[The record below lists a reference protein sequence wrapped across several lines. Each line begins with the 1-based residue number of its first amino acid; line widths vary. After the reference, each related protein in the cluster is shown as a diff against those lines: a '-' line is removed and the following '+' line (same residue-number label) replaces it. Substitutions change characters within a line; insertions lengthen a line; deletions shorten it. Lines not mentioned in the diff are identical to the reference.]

1 MEGTIGE
8 IRMFGGN
15 FAPRSWAFC
24 SGQLMSIAQ
33 NSALFSIL
41 GTTFGGDGRT
51 TFGLPDMRGRVSIHA
66 GNGPGLTDRRLGQKG
81 GEENV
86 TLLTQQMPSHNHVAT
101 PNLSGTV
108 GVIEDDGTTA
118 DAAGNVLANATSGEI
133 YHTGTPDAT
142 LGGGVAVTG
151 SVAVSHTG
159 GGQPHDN
166 MQPWLAVNYIICLF
180 GVFPSRS

>member
-24 SGQLMSIAQ
+24 SGQVMSIAQ

-51 TFGLPDMRGRVSIHA
+51 SFQLPDMRGRVSVHA
-66 GNGPGLTDRRLGQKG
+66 GHGPGLSDRRLGQKG
-81 GEENV
+81 GEETV
-86 TLLTQQMPSHNHVAT
+86 TLTTQQIPSHTHVAT
-101 PNLSGTV
+101 PNLTSTV
-108 GVIEDDGTTA
+108 GVIDDDGDTA
-118 DAAGNVLANATSGEI
+118 DAAGNVLANSTSGNV
-133 YHTGTPDAT
+133 YHTGAADSSLGGVT
-142 LGGGVAVTG
+142 LGG
-151 SVAVSHTG
+151 SISVSHTG
-159 GGQPHDN
+159 GGQHHDN
-166 MQPWLAVNYIICLF
+166 MQPWLAVNYIICLS